1 MPTSSTT
8 NQSLISR
15 IRQEDGTA
23 WTELVALYGPLVH
36 YWLRRQGVSQQ
47 DIPDLAQEIFFAVS
61 RSIERYQPTGTS
73 GSFRAWL
80 WSLARNKMIDAF
92 RRHSKAPEARG
103 GSTAMIYS
111 QNIPDQIDENDSSE
125 QTEYRSLVHR
135 AMNQVRSEFEAR
147 SWQAFWRTTVDGIG
161 VDQVAEELQ
170 MSKATIRQH
179 RSRVLRR
186 LRQQLGEI
194 E

>member
-1 MPTSSTT
+1 MSPSSTT
-8 NQSLISR
+8 NQSLIAR
-15 IRQEDGTA
+15 IRQEDGAA
-23 WTELVALYGPLVH
+23 WTELVSLYGPLFH
-36 YWLRRQGVSQQ
+36 FWLRRQGVIVQ
-47 DIPDLAQEIFFAVS
+47 DIPDLTQEIFFAVS

-80 WSLARNKMIDAF
+80 WSLARHKMIDAF
-92 RRHSKAPEARG
+92 RRNRNAPVARG
-103 GSTAMIYS
+103 GSTALINS
-111 QNIPDQIDENDSSE
+111 ENLPERLDEGDESE
-125 QTEYRSLVHR
+125 LIEYRSLVHR
-135 AMNQVRSEFEAR
+135 ALKQVRSEFEAR

-161 VDQVAEELQ
+161 VEQVAEELG
-170 MSKATIRQH
+170 MSKATVRQH

>member
-1 MPTSSTT
+1 MFTT
-8 NQSLISR
+8 GFVDKEYPSKTFLISR
-15 IRQEDGTA
+15 KKSFSQFPD
-23 WTELVALYGPLVH
+23 PLNAINP
-36 YWLRRQGVSQQ
+36 R
-47 DIPDLAQEIFFAVS
+47 
-61 RSIERYQPTGTS
+61 ER
-73 GSFRAWL
+73 A
-80 WSLARNKMIDAF
+80 
-92 RRHSKAPEARG
+92 

-111 QNIPDQIDENDSSE
+111 ENIPDQIDENDSSE

-135 AMNQVRSEFEAR
+135 AMKQVRSEFEAR